1 MEQVILEF
9 DKNIE
14 ERVSEIMA
22 IALIRRLCE
31 QGHVTESVLYKLRKD
46 YNVGN

>member
-9 DKNIE
+9 DKTIE
-14 ERVSEIMA
+14 ERASEIMA

-31 QGHVTESVLYKLRKD
+31 QGHVTESVLSRLRNDYK
-46 YNVGN
+46 VGN